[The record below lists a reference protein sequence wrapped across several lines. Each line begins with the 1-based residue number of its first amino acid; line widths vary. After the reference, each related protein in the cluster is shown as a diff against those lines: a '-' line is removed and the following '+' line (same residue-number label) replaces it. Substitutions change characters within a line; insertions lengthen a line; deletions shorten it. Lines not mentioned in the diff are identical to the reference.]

1 MEERIKALEG
11 ITYREWQRVKS
22 VIDERFSEIKD
33 ENIFNA
39 TEDTFEHLKRISNLE
54 SYLTA
59 PKQ

>member
-1 MEERIKALEG
+1 MEERIKVLEG
-11 ITYREWQRVKS
+11 ITFREWQRLKS
-22 VIDERFSEIKD
+22 VIDTRFSEIKD

-39 TEDTFEHLKRISNLE
+39 TEDAFEHLKRISNLE